1 MKHLALFKPLI
12 IFSIISN
19 LLMLVAPIHMTQ
31 VYDRVLS
38 SGSQETLLYLTLIAI
53 LLLVLLGASESIRSK
68 LALRLSARFATQ
80 NADDLFAKLTN
91 HPTKANGLLRQFSS
105 LRSFLASRS
114 FITLF
119 DVPFVPFFV
128 IVLFL
133 VHSQIG
139 FLTLLGAAALGAIA
153 LLNKTSMAK
162 AQTNAQDH
170 QSNAMQFASAVFER
184 SEDIRAMGLMPSLAQ
199 RWGSMFGASLNAHD
213 EAGFGNAFYFGLSRA
228 IRQILQIGIMAWGG
242 YLVLQGDMSAGLI
255 FAASIISGKVL
266 QPIEQ
271 VIGGW
276 DNIAR
281 ARQAQKD
288 LRAFMD
294 QQASIAEPLAQ
305 PSPQGI
311 LQARNVSYQI
321 DSSQGPV
328 QLLKDISFTIGPGQI
343 FALVGSSGSGKSTL
357 ARILAGAVP
366 PSDGEVCLDGCNQIN
381 WPSEQWG
388 QSVGYIAQDIM
399 LFPGTLAENIA
410 RMNINPDEEQLMQ
423 AAKLGGVHNLIN
435 SFPDGYQ
442 TQIGPQGIRLSGGQ
456 RQRIALA
463 RALYTNP
470 QVLILDEPNA
480 HLDQEG
486 EQSLMRILSQLRK
499 QGTAIFLVSQRPA
512 LLQIA
517 DTIMTVKDGNLAKAN
532 RQQPTGAK
540 PSLATDQSKPDTES
554 EIPKPQG
561 PVRVHRARSRIEAP
575 EEATNKPVRGFTGS
589 VVAPEEKSKR
599 RRPKLSELISG
610 DKS

>member
-80 NADDLFAKLTN
+80 NADDLFTKLTN

-153 LLNKTSMAK
+153 LLNKTNMAK

-170 QSNAMQFASAVFER
+170 QTNAMQFASSVFER
-184 SEDIRAMGLMPSLAQ
+184 AEDIRAMGLMPSLAQ

-281 ARQAQKD
+281 ARQAQQD

-294 QQASIAEPLAQ
+294 QNAAIAEPLAQ
-305 PSPQGI
+305 PAPQGI

-357 ARILAGAVP
+357 ARILAGAVS

-410 RMNINPDEEQLMQ
+410 RMDINPNEKQLMQ

-517 DTIMTVKDGNLAKAN
+517 DTIMTVKDGSLAKVN
-532 RQQPTGAK
+532 RQQPAGAK
-540 PSLATDQSKPDTES
+540 PSLATDQSKPDTEA
-554 EIPKPQG
+554 EIPRPQG
-561 PVRVHRARSRIEAP
+561 PVRVHRAKSRIEAP
-575 EEATNKPVRGFTGS
+575 EKATNEPARGFTGS

-599 RRPKLSELISG
+599 RRPKLSQLISG

>member
-1 MKHLALFKPLI
+1 
-12 IFSIISN
+12 
-19 LLMLVAPIHMTQ
+19 MLVAPIHMTQ

-68 LALRLSARFATQ
+68 LALRLAARFATQ
-80 NADDLFAKLTN
+80 NADKLFAKLAD
-91 HPTKANGLLRQFSS
+91 HPAQANGLLRQFSS
-105 LRSFLASRS
+105 LRSFLAGRS
-114 FITLF
+114 FVTLF

-139 FLTLLGAAALGAIA
+139 FLTLLGAAALGTIA
-153 LLNKTSMAK
+153 LLNKTNMAT
-162 AQTNAQDH
+162 AQNNAQDH

-184 SEDIRAMGLMPSLAQ
+184 AEDIRAMGLMPSLAQ
-199 RWGSMFGASLNAHD
+199 RWGAMFGASLNAHD

-281 ARQAQKD
+281 ARTAQRD
-288 LRAFMD
+288 LTAFLEKN
-294 QQASIAEPLAQ
+294 ATITEPIAQ
-305 PSPQGI
+305 PAPQGI
-311 LQARNVSYQI
+311 LQACNVSYQI

-328 QLLKDISFTIGPGQI
+328 QLLKEISFTIGPGQI

-357 ARILAGAVP
+357 ARILAGAIP
-366 PSDGEVCLDGCNQIN
+366 PSDGEICLDGCNQVN

-399 LFPGTLAENIA
+399 LFPGTLAENIS
-410 RMNINPDEEQLMQ
+410 RMDIAPNEEKLMQ
-423 AAKLGGVHNLIN
+423 AAKSGGVHNLIN

-463 RALYTNP
+463 RALYSNP

-517 DTIMTVKDGNLAKAN
+517 DTVMTVKDGKLAKID
-532 RQQPTGAK
+532 RQQSPAVKTSSNSGASQTK
-540 PSLATDQSKPDTES
+540 PQSG
-554 EIPKPQG
+554 IPKPQG
-561 PVRVHRARSRIEAP
+561 PARIHRARPQPGTSTKTGNDPA
-575 EEATNKPVRGFTGS
+575 RGFTIS
-589 VVAPEEKSKR
+589 ALDPEKKPPKP
-599 RRPKLSELISG
+599 RRPRLSEIISG